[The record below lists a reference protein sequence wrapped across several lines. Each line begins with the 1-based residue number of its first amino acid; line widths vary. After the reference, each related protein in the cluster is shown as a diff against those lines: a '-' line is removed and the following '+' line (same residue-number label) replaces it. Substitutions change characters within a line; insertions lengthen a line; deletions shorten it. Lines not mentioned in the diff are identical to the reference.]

1 MRKII
6 AGNWKMNGKL
16 ENLLEIK
23 KISNEFARSKI
34 EIIIC
39 PPFTLLSAASEFAK
53 NVYLG
58 AQNLHPESEGAF
70 TGEISADMLVDLG
83 VTHSI
88 IGHSER
94 RNEHKETNE
103 IVARKVKISLEKKLQ
118 TIICIG
124 ETELQRKGNSTLE
137 ILEQQLLGSL
147 ANNINF
153 ENLIVAYEPIW
164 AIGTGLIPEVSEI
177 SKIHDFIRVRLV
189 ELYGYNASNIPL
201 LYGGSVNG
209 SNAPEIFN
217 INNVNGALVGGASLS
232 FKNFAP
238 IIRAMENTSP

>member
-39 PPFTLLSAASEFAK
+39 PPFTLLSAASELAK
-53 NVYLG
+53 NVYIG
-58 AQNLHPESEGAF
+58 AQNLHPENEGAF
-70 TGEISADMLVDLG
+70 TGEISANMLVDLG
-83 VTHSI
+83 ITHSI

-94 RNEHKETNE
+94 RNKHNETNE

-118 TIICIG
+118 TIVCIG
-124 ETELQRKGNSTLE
+124 ETELQRKENSTLE
-137 ILEQQLLGSL
+137 ILEQQLLDSL
-147 ANNINF
+147 ANNTNF
-153 ENLIVAYEPIW
+153 EKLIVAYEPIW

-177 SKIHDFIRVRLV
+177 SKIHDFLRVRLV
-189 ELYGYNASNIPL
+189 ELYGSNASTIPL

-217 INNVNGALVGGASLS
+217 VNNVNGALVGGASLS
-232 FKNFAP
+232 FEKFAP
-238 IIRAMENTSP
+238 IIRAIENTSP

>member
-1 MRKII
+1 
-6 AGNWKMNGKL
+6 
-16 ENLLEIK
+16 LLEIK

-39 PPFTLLSAASEFAK
+39 PPFTLLSAASEIAK

-83 VTHSI
+83 VKYSI

-94 RNEHKETNE
+94 RNEHNETNE
-103 IVARKVKISLEKKLQ
+103 IVARKVKISLEKNLQ

-124 ETELQRKGNSTLE
+124 ETELQRKENSTLE
-137 ILEQQLLGSL
+137 ILEQQLLESL
-147 ANNINF
+147 ANNTNS
-153 ENLIVAYEPIW
+153 EKLIVAYEPIW

-177 SKIHDFIRVRLV
+177 SKIHDFLRVRLV
-189 ELYGYNASNIPL
+189 ELYGSNASTIPL

-209 SNAPEIFN
+209 SNASEIFN
-217 INNVNGALVGGASLS
+217 VNNVNGALVGGASLS
-232 FKNFAP
+232 FEKFAP
-238 IIRAMENTSP
+238 IIRAIENTGP

>member
-6 AGNWKMNGKL
+6 AGNWKMNGKIK
-16 ENLLEIK
+16 NLLEIK

-39 PPFTLLSAASEFAK
+39 PPFTLLSAAKKIAK

-58 AQNLHPESEGAF
+58 AQNLHPENQGAF

-94 RNEHKETNE
+94 RNEHNETNE

-124 ETELQRKGNSTLE
+124 ETKLQRKENSTLK
-137 ILEQQLLGSL
+137 ILEQQLFDSL
-147 ANNINF
+147 ESNSNF
-153 ENLIVAYEPIW
+153 ERLIVAYEPIW
-164 AIGTGLIPEVSEI
+164 AIGTGLIPEVNEI
-177 SKIHDFIRVRLV
+177 SKAHNFIRERLV
-189 ELYGYNASNIPL
+189 ELFGSNASNVPL

-209 SNAPEIFN
+209 SNASEIFSVP
-217 INNVNGALVGGASLS
+217 NVNGALVGGASLS
-232 FKNFAP
+232 FEKFAP
-238 IIRAMENTSP
+238 IVRAIENTGP

>member
-34 EIIIC
+34 EIVIC
-39 PPFTLLSAASEFAK
+39 PPFTLLSAATKIAK
-53 NVYLG
+53 NIYLG
-58 AQNLHPESEGAF
+58 AQNLHSESEGAF

-94 RNEHKETNE
+94 RTEHSETNE

-124 ETELQRKGNSTLE
+124 ETELQRKENKTLE
-137 ILEQQLLGSL
+137 ILEQQLLDSL
-147 ANNINF
+147 AGNANF
-153 ENLIVAYEPIW
+153 KKLIVAYEPIW
-164 AIGTGLIPEVSEI
+164 AIGTGLTPEVREI
-177 SKIHDFIRVRLV
+177 LKVHNFIRLRLV
-189 ELYGYNASNIPL
+189 ELYGSNASNIPL

-217 INNVNGALVGGASLS
+217 VPNVNGALVGGASLS
-232 FKNFAP
+232 FEKFAP
-238 IIRAMENTSP
+238 IIKAIENTAP

>member
-39 PPFTLLSAASEFAK
+39 PPFTLLSAASEIAK

-70 TGEISADMLVDLG
+70 TGEISAEMLVDLG
-83 VTHSI
+83 VKYSI

-94 RNEHKETNE
+94 RNEHNETNE

-124 ETELQRKGNSTLE
+124 ETELQRKENSTLE
-137 ILEQQLLGSL
+137 ILEQQLLESL
-147 ANNINF
+147 ANNTNS
-153 ENLIVAYEPIW
+153 EKLIVAYEPIW

-177 SKIHDFIRVRLV
+177 SKIHDFLRVRLV
-189 ELYGYNASNIPL
+189 ELYGSNASTIPL

-209 SNAPEIFN
+209 SNASEIFN
-217 INNVNGALVGGASLS
+217 VNNVNGALVGGASLS
-232 FKNFAP
+232 FEKFAP
-238 IIRAMENTSP
+238 IIRAIENTGP

>member
-39 PPFTLLSAASEFAK
+39 PPFTLLSAASEIAK
-53 NVYLG
+53 NVHLG

-83 VTHSI
+83 VTYSI

-94 RNEHKETNE
+94 RNEHNETNE
-103 IVARKVKISLEKKLQ
+103 IVARKVQISLEKKLQ

-124 ETELQRKGNSTLE
+124 ETELQRKENKTLE
-137 ILEQQLLGSL
+137 ILEQQLLDSL
-147 ANNINF
+147 AGNANF
-153 ENLIVAYEPIW
+153 KKLIVAYEPIW
-164 AIGTGLIPEVSEI
+164 AIGTGLTPEVREI
-177 SKIHDFIRVRLV
+177 LKVHNFIRLKLV
-189 ELYGYNASNIPL
+189 ELYGSNASNIPL

-217 INNVNGALVGGASLS
+217 VPNVNGALVGGASLS
-232 FKNFAP
+232 FEKFAP
-238 IIRAMENTSP
+238 IVRAIENTGP

>member
-16 ENLLEIK
+16 ENLSEIK

-83 VTHSI
+83 VTYSI

-94 RNEHKETNE
+94 RNEHNETNE
-103 IVARKVKISLEKKLQ
+103 IVARKVQISLEKKLQ

-124 ETELQRKGNSTLE
+124 ETELQRKENSTLE

-147 ANNINF
+147 ANNTNF

-177 SKIHDFIRVRLV
+177 SKIHDFIRLRLV
-189 ELYGYNASNIPL
+189 KLYGSNASNIPL

-209 SNAPEIFN
+209 SNASEIFN
-217 INNVNGALVGGASLS
+217 VDNVNGALVGGASLS
-232 FKNFAP
+232 FEKFAP
-238 IIRAMENTSP
+238 IIRAIENTSP

>member
-83 VTHSI
+83 VTYSI

-94 RNEHKETNE
+94 RNEHNETNE
-103 IVARKVKISLEKKLQ
+103 IVARKVQISLEKKLQ

-124 ETELQRKGNSTLE
+124 ETELQRKENSTLE
-137 ILEQQLLGSL
+137 ILEQQLLDSL
-147 ANNINF
+147 ANNTNF

-177 SKIHDFIRVRLV
+177 SKIHDFIRMRLV
-189 ELYGYNASNIPL
+189 KLYGSNASNIPL

-209 SNAPEIFN
+209 SNASEIFN
-217 INNVNGALVGGASLS
+217 VDNVNGALVGGASLS
-232 FKNFAP
+232 FEKFAP
-238 IIRAMENTSP
+238 IIRAIENTSP

>member
-34 EIIIC
+34 EIVIC
-39 PPFTLLSAASEFAK
+39 PPFTLLSAATKIAK
-53 NVYLG
+53 NIYLG
-58 AQNLHPESEGAF
+58 AQNLHSESEGAF

-94 RNEHKETNE
+94 RTEHSETNE

-124 ETELQRKGNSTLE
+124 ETELQRKENRTLE
-137 ILEQQLLGSL
+137 ILEQQLLDSL
-147 ANNINF
+147 AGNANF
-153 ENLIVAYEPIW
+153 KKLIVAYEPIW
-164 AIGTGLIPEVSEI
+164 AIGTGLTPEVREI
-177 SKIHDFIRVRLV
+177 LKVHNFIRLRLV
-189 ELYGYNASNIPL
+189 ELYGSNASNIPL

-232 FKNFAP
+232 FEKFAP
-238 IIRAMENTSP
+238 IIRAIENTIT

>member
-39 PPFTLLSAASEFAK
+39 PPFTLLSAASEIAK
-53 NVYLG
+53 NVHLG

-83 VTHSI
+83 VSYSI

-94 RNEHKETNE
+94 RNEHNETNE
-103 IVARKVKISLEKKLQ
+103 IVARKVQISLEKKLQ

-124 ETELQRKGNSTLE
+124 ETELQRKENKTLE
-137 ILEQQLLGSL
+137 ILEQQLLDSL
-147 ANNINF
+147 AGNANF
-153 ENLIVAYEPIW
+153 KKLIVAYEPIW
-164 AIGTGLIPEVSEI
+164 AIGTGLTPEVREI
-177 SKIHDFIRVRLV
+177 LKVHNFIRLKLV
-189 ELYGYNASNIPL
+189 ELYGSNASNIPL

-217 INNVNGALVGGASLS
+217 VPNVNGALVGGASLS
-232 FKNFAP
+232 FEKFAP
-238 IIRAMENTSP
+238 IVKAIENTAP

>member
-34 EIIIC
+34 EIVIC
-39 PPFTLLSAASEFAK
+39 PPFTLLSAATKIAK
-53 NVYLG
+53 NIYLG
-58 AQNLHPESEGAF
+58 AQNLHSESEGAF

-83 VTHSI
+83 VTYSI

-94 RNEHKETNE
+94 RNEHNETNE
-103 IVARKVKISLEKKLQ
+103 IVARKVQISLEKKLQ

-124 ETELQRKGNSTLE
+124 ETELQRKENSTLE

-147 ANNINF
+147 ENNLNF

-164 AIGTGLIPEVSEI
+164 AIGTGLIPKVSEI

-232 FKNFAP
+232 FEKFAP
-238 IIRAMENTSP
+238 IIRAIENTIT

>member
-34 EIIIC
+34 EIVIC
-39 PPFTLLSAASEFAK
+39 PPFTLLSAATKIAK
-53 NVYLG
+53 NIYLG
-58 AQNLHPESEGAF
+58 AQNLHSESEGAF

-94 RNEHKETNE
+94 RTEHSETNE

-124 ETELQRKGNSTLE
+124 ETELQRKENKTLE
-137 ILEQQLLGSL
+137 ILEQQLLDSL
-147 ANNINF
+147 AGNANF
-153 ENLIVAYEPIW
+153 KKLIVAYEPIW
-164 AIGTGLIPEVSEI
+164 AIGTGLTPEVHEI
-177 SKIHDFIRVRLV
+177 LKVHNFIRRKLV
-189 ELYGYNASNIPL
+189 ELYGSNASNIPL

-232 FKNFAP
+232 FEKFAP
-238 IIRAMENTSP
+238 IIRAIENTIT

>member
-34 EIIIC
+34 EILIC
-39 PPFTLLSAASEFAK
+39 PPFTLLSAASKIAK

-83 VTHSI
+83 VKYSI

-94 RNEHKETNE
+94 RNEHNETNE

-124 ETELQRKGNSTLE
+124 ETELQRKEKSTLE
-137 ILEQQLLGSL
+137 ILEKQLLESL
-147 ANNINF
+147 ANNTNS
-153 ENLIVAYEPIW
+153 EKLIVAYEPIW

-177 SKIHDFIRVRLV
+177 SKIHNFLRVRLV
-189 ELYGYNASNIPL
+189 ELYGSNASNIPL

-209 SNAPEIFN
+209 SNASEIFN
-217 INNVNGALVGGASLS
+217 VNNVNGALIGGASLS
-232 FKNFAP
+232 FEKLAP
-238 IIRAMENTSP
+238 IIRAIENTGP

>member
-39 PPFTLLSAASEFAK
+39 PPFTLLSAASEIAK

-83 VTHSI
+83 VKYSI

-94 RNEHKETNE
+94 RNEHNETNE

-124 ETELQRKGNSTLE
+124 EAELQRKENSTLE
-137 ILEQQLLGSL
+137 ILEQQLLESL
-147 ANNINF
+147 ANNTNS
-153 ENLIVAYEPIW
+153 EKLIVAYEPIW

-177 SKIHDFIRVRLV
+177 SKIHNFLRVRLV
-189 ELYGYNASNIPL
+189 ELYGSNASNIPL

-209 SNAPEIFN
+209 SNASEIFN
-217 INNVNGALVGGASLS
+217 VNNVNGALIGGASLS
-232 FKNFAP
+232 FEKFAP
-238 IIRAMENTSP
+238 IIRAIENTGP

>member
-39 PPFTLLSAASEFAK
+39 PPFTLLSAASEIAK
-53 NVYLG
+53 NVHLG

-83 VTHSI
+83 VSYSI

-94 RNEHKETNE
+94 RNEHNETNE

-124 ETELQRKGNSTLE
+124 ETELQRKENNTLE

-147 ANNINF
+147 ENNLNF

-164 AIGTGLIPEVSEI
+164 AIGTGLIPKVSEI

-189 ELYGYNASNIPL
+189 ELYGSNASDIPL

-209 SNAPEIFN
+209 SNASELFN
-217 INNVNGALVGGASLS
+217 VDNVNGALVGGASLS

>member
-39 PPFTLLSAASEFAK
+39 PPFTLLSVASKIAK

-83 VTHSI
+83 VKYSI

-94 RNEHKETNE
+94 RNEHNETNE
-103 IVARKVKISLEKKLQ
+103 IVARKVKISLEKNLQ
-118 TIICIG
+118 PIICIG
-124 ETELQRKGNSTLE
+124 ETELQRKENSTLE
-137 ILEQQLLGSL
+137 ILEQQLLESL
-147 ANNINF
+147 ANNTNS
-153 ENLIVAYEPIW
+153 EKLIVAYEPIW

-177 SKIHDFIRVRLV
+177 SKIHDFLRVRLV
-189 ELYGYNASNIPL
+189 ELYGSNASTIPL

-209 SNAPEIFN
+209 SNASEIFN
-217 INNVNGALVGGASLS
+217 VNNVNGALVGGASLS
-232 FKNFAP
+232 FEKFAP
-238 IIRAMENTSP
+238 IIRAIENTGP

>member
-23 KISNEFARSKI
+23 KISNEFAQSKI

-39 PPFTLLSAASEFAK
+39 PPFTLLSAASEISK

-189 ELYGYNASNIPL
+189 ELYGSSASNIPL

-217 INNVNGALVGGASLS
+217 VDNVNGALVGGASLS
-232 FKNFAP
+232 FENFAP
-238 IIRAMENTSP
+238 IIRAIENTSP

>member
-39 PPFTLLSAASEFAK
+39 PPFTLLSAASEIAK

-83 VTHSI
+83 VKYSI

-94 RNEHKETNE
+94 RNEHNETNE

-124 ETELQRKGNSTLE
+124 ETELQRKENSTLE
-137 ILEQQLLGSL
+137 ILEQQLLESL
-147 ANNINF
+147 ANNTNS
-153 ENLIVAYEPIW
+153 EKLIVAYEPIW

-177 SKIHDFIRVRLV
+177 SKIHDFLRVRLV
-189 ELYGYNASNIPL
+189 ELYGSNASTIPL

-217 INNVNGALVGGASLS
+217 VNNVNGALVGGASLS
-232 FKNFAP
+232 FEKFAP
-238 IIRAMENTSP
+238 IIRAIENTGP

>member
-34 EIIIC
+34 EIVIC
-39 PPFTLLSAASEFAK
+39 PPFTLLSAATKIAK
-53 NVYLG
+53 NIYLG
-58 AQNLHPESEGAF
+58 AQNLHSESEGAF

-94 RNEHKETNE
+94 RTEHSETNE

-124 ETELQRKGNSTLE
+124 ETELQRKENKTLE
-137 ILEQQLLGSL
+137 ILEQQLLDSL
-147 ANNINF
+147 AGNANF
-153 ENLIVAYEPIW
+153 KKLIVAYEPIW
-164 AIGTGLIPEVSEI
+164 AIGTGLTPEVREI
-177 SKIHDFIRVRLV
+177 LKVHNFIRLKLV
-189 ELYGYNASNIPL
+189 ELYGSNASNIPL

-217 INNVNGALVGGASLS
+217 VPNVNGALVGGASLS
-232 FKNFAP
+232 FEKFAP
-238 IIRAMENTSP
+238 IVKAIENTAP

>member
-34 EIIIC
+34 EIVIC
-39 PPFTLLSAASEFAK
+39 PPFTLLSAATKIAK
-53 NVYLG
+53 NIYLG
-58 AQNLHPESEGAF
+58 AQNLHSESEGAF

-94 RNEHKETNE
+94 RTEHSETNE

-124 ETELQRKGNSTLE
+124 ETELQRKENKTLE
-137 ILEQQLLGSL
+137 ILEQQLLDSL
-147 ANNINF
+147 AGNANF
-153 ENLIVAYEPIW
+153 KKLIVAYEPIW
-164 AIGTGLIPEVSEI
+164 AIGTGLTPEVREI
-177 SKIHDFIRVRLV
+177 LKVHNFIRLRLV
-189 ELYGYNASNIPL
+189 ELYGSNASNIPL

-232 FKNFAP
+232 FEKFAP
-238 IIRAMENTSP
+238 IIRAIENTIT

>member
-16 ENLLEIK
+16 ENLIEIK

-39 PPFTLLSAASEFAK
+39 PPFTLLSAASEIAK

-83 VTHSI
+83 VKYSI

-94 RNEHKETNE
+94 RNEHNETNE

-124 ETELQRKGNSTLE
+124 ETELQRKENSTLE
-137 ILEQQLLGSL
+137 ILEQQLLESL
-147 ANNINF
+147 ANNTNS
-153 ENLIVAYEPIW
+153 EKLIVAYEPIW

-177 SKIHDFIRVRLV
+177 SKIHDFLRVRLV
-189 ELYGYNASNIPL
+189 ELYGSNASTIPL

-209 SNAPEIFN
+209 SNASEIFN
-217 INNVNGALVGGASLS
+217 VNNVNGALVGGASLS
-232 FKNFAP
+232 FEKFAP
-238 IIRAMENTSP
+238 IIRAIENTGP

>member
-23 KISNEFARSKI
+23 KISNEFAQSKI

-39 PPFTLLSAASEFAK
+39 PPFTLLFAASEVAK
-53 NVYLG
+53 NVHLG

-83 VTHSI
+83 VTYSI

-94 RNEHKETNE
+94 RNENNETNE
-103 IVARKVKISLEKKLQ
+103 IVARKVQISLEKKLQ

-124 ETELQRKGNSTLE
+124 ETELQRKENSTLE
-137 ILEQQLLGSL
+137 ILEQQLLGSI
-147 ANNINF
+147 ANNTNF
-153 ENLIVAYEPIW
+153 KNLIVAYEPIW

-177 SKIHDFIRVRLV
+177 SKIHDFIRLRLV
-189 ELYGYNASNIPL
+189 KLYGSNASNIPL

-209 SNAPEIFN
+209 SNASEIFN
-217 INNVNGALVGGASLS
+217 VDNVNGALVGGASLS
-232 FKNFAP
+232 FEKFAP
-238 IIRAMENTSP
+238 IIRAIENTSP

>member
-39 PPFTLLSAASEFAK
+39 PPFTLLSAASEIAK

-83 VTHSI
+83 VKYSI

-94 RNEHKETNE
+94 RNEHNETNE

-124 ETELQRKGNSTLE
+124 ETELQRKENSTLE
-137 ILEQQLLGSL
+137 ILEQQLLESL
-147 ANNINF
+147 ANNTNS
-153 ENLIVAYEPIW
+153 EKLIVAYEPIW

-177 SKIHDFIRVRLV
+177 SKIHDFLRVRLV
-189 ELYGYNASNIPL
+189 ELYGSNASTIPL

-209 SNAPEIFN
+209 SNASEIFN
-217 INNVNGALVGGASLS
+217 VNNVNGALVGGASLS
-232 FKNFAP
+232 FEKFAP
-238 IIRAMENTSP
+238 IIRALENTSP

>member
-6 AGNWKMNGKL
+6 AGNWKMNGKIK
-16 ENLLEIK
+16 NLSEIK

-83 VTHSI
+83 VTYSI

-94 RNEHKETNE
+94 RNEHNETNE
-103 IVARKVKISLEKKLQ
+103 IVARKVQISLEKKLQ

-124 ETELQRKGNSTLE
+124 ETELQRKENSTLE

-147 ANNINF
+147 ANNTNF

-177 SKIHDFIRVRLV
+177 SKIHDFIRMRLV
-189 ELYGYNASNIPL
+189 KLYGSNASNIPL

-209 SNAPEIFN
+209 SNASEIFN
-217 INNVNGALVGGASLS
+217 VDNVNGALVGGASLS
-232 FKNFAP
+232 FEKFAP
-238 IIRAMENTSP
+238 IIRAIENTSP

>member
-39 PPFTLLSAASEFAK
+39 PPFTLLSAASKIAK

-83 VTHSI
+83 VKYSI

-94 RNEHKETNE
+94 RNEHNETNE

-124 ETELQRKGNSTLE
+124 ETELQRKENSTLE
-137 ILEQQLLGSL
+137 ILEQQLLESL
-147 ANNINF
+147 ANNTNS
-153 ENLIVAYEPIW
+153 EKLIVAYEPIW
-164 AIGTGLIPEVSEI
+164 AIGTGLIPKVSEI
-177 SKIHDFIRVRLV
+177 SKIHDFLRVRLV
-189 ELYGYNASNIPL
+189 ELYGSNASTIPL

-209 SNAPEIFN
+209 SNASEIFN
-217 INNVNGALVGGASLS
+217 VNNVNGALVGGASLS
-232 FKNFAP
+232 FEKFAP
-238 IIRAMENTSP
+238 IIRAIENTGP

>member
-39 PPFTLLSAASEFAK
+39 PPFTLLSAASEIAK

-83 VTHSI
+83 VKYSI

-94 RNEHKETNE
+94 RNEHNETNE

-124 ETELQRKGNSTLE
+124 ETELQRKENSTLE
-137 ILEQQLLGSL
+137 ILEQQLLESL
-147 ANNINF
+147 ANNTSS
-153 ENLIVAYEPIW
+153 EKLIVAYEPIW
-164 AIGTGLIPEVSEI
+164 SIGSGLIPKKKELFETI
-177 SKIHDFIRVRLV
+177 KFIKKKAKNYKV
-189 ELYGYNASNIPL
+189 
-201 LYGGSVNG
+201 LYGGSVN
-209 SNAPEIFN
+209 PKN
-217 INNVNGALVGGASLS
+217 INSLNLINNIDGYMIGGASQDPKK
-232 FKNFAP
+232 FID
-238 IIRAMENTSP
+238 IIKKTYN

>member
-16 ENLLEIK
+16 ENLSEIK

-39 PPFTLLSAASEFAK
+39 PPFTLLSTASEIAK

-94 RNEHKETNE
+94 RNEHNETNE
-103 IVARKVKISLEKKLQ
+103 IVARKVKISLEKKLH

-124 ETELQRKGNSTLE
+124 ETELQRKENSTLK
-137 ILEQQLLGSL
+137 ILQQQLLSSL
-147 ANNINF
+147 ENNTNF
-153 ENLIVAYEPIW
+153 EKLIVAYEPIW
-164 AIGTGLIPEVSEI
+164 AIGTGLIPKISEI

-189 ELYGYNASNIPL
+189 ELYGSNASNIPL

-209 SNAPEIFN
+209 LNAPEIFN
-217 INNVNGALVGGASLS
+217 VNNVNGALVGGASLS
-232 FKNFAP
+232 FEKFAP
-238 IIRAMENTSP
+238 IIRAIENTGP

>member
-70 TGEISADMLVDLG
+70 TGEISAEMLVDLG
-83 VTHSI
+83 VKYSI

-94 RNEHKETNE
+94 RNEHNETNE
-103 IVARKVKISLEKKLQ
+103 IVARKVQISLEKKLQ

-124 ETELQRKGNSTLE
+124 ETELQRKENSTLE

-147 ANNINF
+147 ANNTNF
-153 ENLIVAYEPIW
+153 ENLIIAYEPIW

-232 FKNFAP
+232 FEKFAP
-238 IIRAMENTSP
+238 IIRAIENTIT

>member
-39 PPFTLLSAASEFAK
+39 PPFTLLSAASEIAK

-83 VTHSI
+83 VKYSI

-94 RNEHKETNE
+94 RNEHNETNE

-124 ETELQRKGNSTLE
+124 ETELQRKENSTLE
-137 ILEQQLLGSL
+137 ILEQQLLESL
-147 ANNINF
+147 ANNTNS
-153 ENLIVAYEPIW
+153 EKLIVAYEPIW
-164 AIGTGLIPEVSEI
+164 AIGTGLIPEVREI
-177 SKIHDFIRVRLV
+177 SKIHDFLRVRLV
-189 ELYGYNASNIPL
+189 ELYGSNASTIPL

-209 SNAPEIFN
+209 SNASEIFN
-217 INNVNGALVGGASLS
+217 VNNVNGALVGGASLS
-232 FKNFAP
+232 CEKFAP
-238 IIRAMENTSP
+238 IIRAIENTGP

>member
-34 EIIIC
+34 EIVIC
-39 PPFTLLSAASEFAK
+39 PPFTLLSAATEIAK
-53 NVYLG
+53 NIYLG
-58 AQNLHPESEGAF
+58 AQNLHSESEGAF

-94 RNEHKETNE
+94 RTEHSETNE

-124 ETELQRKGNSTLE
+124 ETEVQRKENKTLE
-137 ILEQQLLGSL
+137 ILEQQLLDSL
-147 ANNINF
+147 AGNANF
-153 ENLIVAYEPIW
+153 KKLIVAYEPIW
-164 AIGTGLIPEVSEI
+164 AIGTGLTPEVCEI
-177 SKIHDFIRVRLV
+177 LKVHNFIRRKLV
-189 ELYGYNASNIPL
+189 ELYGSNASNIPL

-209 SNAPEIFN
+209 SNALEIFSVP
-217 INNVNGALVGGASLS
+217 NVNGALVGGASLS
-232 FKNFAP
+232 FEKFAP
-238 IIRAMENTSP
+238 IIKAIENTAP